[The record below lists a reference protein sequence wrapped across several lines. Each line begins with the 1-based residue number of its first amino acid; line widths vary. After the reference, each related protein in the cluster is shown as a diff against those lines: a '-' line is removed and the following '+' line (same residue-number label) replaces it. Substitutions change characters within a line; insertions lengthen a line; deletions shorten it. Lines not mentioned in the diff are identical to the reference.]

1 MKMYMTSLIHH
12 RCEDLFAESDI
23 SSIFCASSNI
33 MATDHDAHLSLTSI
47 EIFSITFL
55 SLGNYKILNQAPTYS
70 VCPFLLYKYPCY
82 DHFQS

>member
-1 MKMYMTSLIHH
+1 MKMYMTSLVHH

-55 SLGNYKILNQAPTYS
+55 SLGNEQNNKSNLDGVWCGRS
-70 VCPFLLYKYPCY
+70 FCPFL
-82 DHFQS
+82 

>member
-1 MKMYMTSLIHH
+1 MKMYMTSLVHH

-55 SLGNYKILNQAPTYS
+55 SLGNEQTNKSNLDGVWCGRS
-70 VCPFLLYKYPCY
+70 FCPFL
-82 DHFQS
+82 